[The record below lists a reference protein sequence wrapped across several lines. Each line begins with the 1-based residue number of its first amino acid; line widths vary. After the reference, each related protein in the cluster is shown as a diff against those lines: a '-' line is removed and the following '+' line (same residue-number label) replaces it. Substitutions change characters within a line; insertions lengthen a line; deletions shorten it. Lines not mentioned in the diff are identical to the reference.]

1 MNKKKI
7 VIIGIIYSFLVVFS
21 LTNMYVNMEYNL
33 NVFEYIK
40 KSLPFTEEE
49 KKWLE
54 KHKNLIYSSDQSS
67 PPLRYKG
74 KEDGQYKGIIVDL
87 INSLSIQIGR
97 DFYFKPNNWWKESF
111 VNSID
116 DSIKFFDLIPSKERA
131 NKFIFTD
138 PIYTLSANI
147 LKDKKSQDINS
158 YMDLKGKTVSIP
170 EGDYSINFLKQ
181 KVQDIN
187 ILLTPDIKTGVNHL
201 MSGKV
206 DAVVG
211 DEPVLRYYINNYGLS
226 NKYSVLSN
234 PIYTK
239 KAVLAVPKQ
248 YEELVSILN
257 KGIFKLQKNGVYK
270 DLKKKW
276 YSTYNEV
283 DDILYERG
291 IVPSIYLFIGI
302 ILISIY
308 VFYSYTYLLKIEIK
322 RKTEQVIEN
331 KKTLEATFNSITDI
345 IMLVD
350 ENNNIV
356 ESNKVLYDFMGEMS
370 YKIADLINMIKG
382 VIENTFSEN
391 TNKTSEI
398 EIHNK
403 ILKINT
409 FPVEYKKNNT
419 EYIVVLIKDI
429 TNDKIVE
436 AKLLRENKMISI
448 GQLASGVAHEIR
460 NPLGIIRNNCYL
472 LKDNVTIEEV
482 NDCVKSI
489 ESNVDRASNIITNL
503 LNFARI
509 SDDNLEHINIRNF
522 IENIVKLQ
530 YKMLQLKN
538 VEIKIDCE
546 HNLVCYINGESLK
559 HVFINL
565 ISNSIDAIHQDG
577 KIIIYCY
584 EKNHCLFI
592 DFKDNGEGIKED
604 GLKDIFNPF
613 YTTKPIGEG
622 TGLGL
627 YITYNEIK
635 KNNGD
640 ISVESKL
647 GVGTCFH
654 IKIPLNKEVT
664 I

>member
-1 MNKKKI
+1 
-7 VIIGIIYSFLVVFS
+7 
-21 LTNMYVNMEYNL
+21 MEYNL

-67 PPLRYKG
+67 PPFRYKG

-158 YMDLKGKTVSIP
+158 YMDLKGKTVAIP

-181 KVQDIN
+181 KIQDIN

-370 YKIADLINMIKG
+370 YKIADLISMIKG

-472 LKDNVTIEEV
+472 LKDNVTMEEV

-546 HNLVCYINGESLK
+546 HNLICYINGESLK

-604 GLKDIFNPF
+604 ALKDIFNPF

>member
-1 MNKKKI
+1 MK
-7 VIIGIIYSFLVVFS
+7 SWLVF
-21 LTNMYVNMEYNL
+21 
-33 NVFEYIK
+33 
-40 KSLPFTEEE
+40 
-49 KKWLE
+49 
-54 KHKNLIYSSDQSS
+54 
-67 PPLRYKG
+67 
-74 KEDGQYKGIIVDL
+74 
-87 INSLSIQIGR
+87 
-97 DFYFKPNNWWKESF
+97 
-111 VNSID
+111 
-116 DSIKFFDLIPSKERA
+116 
-131 NKFIFTD
+131 
-138 PIYTLSANI
+138 
-147 LKDKKSQDINS
+147 
-158 YMDLKGKTVSIP
+158 
-170 EGDYSINFLKQ
+170 
-181 KVQDIN
+181 
-187 ILLTPDIKTGVNHL
+187 
-201 MSGKV
+201 
-206 DAVVG
+206 
-211 DEPVLRYYINNYGLS
+211 
-226 NKYSVLSN
+226 
-234 PIYTK
+234 
-239 KAVLAVPKQ
+239 
-248 YEELVSILN
+248 LN

-370 YKIADLINMIKG
+370 YKIADLISMIKG

-472 LKDNVTIEEV
+472 LKDNVTMEEV

-538 VEIKIDCE
+538 VEIKIDC
-546 HNLVCYINGESLK
+546 
-559 HVFINL
+559 
-565 ISNSIDAIHQDG
+565 
-577 KIIIYCY
+577 
-584 EKNHCLFI
+584 
-592 DFKDNGEGIKED
+592 
-604 GLKDIFNPF
+604 
-613 YTTKPIGEG
+613 
-622 TGLGL
+622 
-627 YITYNEIK
+627 
-635 KNNGD
+635 
-640 ISVESKL
+640 
-647 GVGTCFH
+647 
-654 IKIPLNKEVT
+654 
-664 I
+664 

>member
-21 LTNMYVNMEYNL
+21 LTNTYVNMEYNL

-67 PPLRYKG
+67 PPFRYKG

-158 YMDLKGKTVSIP
+158 YMDLKGKTVAIP

-181 KVQDIN
+181 KIQDIN

-331 KKTLEATFNSITDI
+331 KKTLEATFNGITDI

-370 YKIADLINMIKG
+370 YKIADLISMIKG

-472 LKDNVTIEEV
+472 LKDNVTMEEV

-546 HNLVCYINGESLK
+546 HNLICYINGESLK

-604 GLKDIFNPF
+604 ALKDIFNPF

>member
-116 DSIKFFDLIPSKERA
+116 DSIKFFDLIPSKERS

-158 YMDLKGKTVSIP
+158 YMDLKGKTVAIP

-472 LKDNVTIEEV
+472 LKDNVTMEEV

-565 ISNSIDAIHQDG
+565 ISNSIDAIYQDG

-604 GLKDIFNPF
+604 ALKDIFNPF

>member
-21 LTNMYVNMEYNL
+21 LTNTYVNMEYNL

-67 PPLRYKG
+67 PPFRYKG

-158 YMDLKGKTVSIP
+158 YMDLKGKTVAIP

-181 KVQDIN
+181 KIQDIN

-370 YKIADLINMIKG
+370 YKIADLISMIKG

-472 LKDNVTIEEV
+472 LKDNVTMEEV

-546 HNLVCYINGESLK
+546 HNLICYINGESLK

-604 GLKDIFNPF
+604 ALKDIFNPF

>member
-1 MNKKKI
+1 
-7 VIIGIIYSFLVVFS
+7 
-21 LTNMYVNMEYNL
+21 
-33 NVFEYIK
+33 
-40 KSLPFTEEE
+40 
-49 KKWLE
+49 
-54 KHKNLIYSSDQSS
+54 
-67 PPLRYKG
+67 
-74 KEDGQYKGIIVDL
+74 
-87 INSLSIQIGR
+87 
-97 DFYFKPNNWWKESF
+97 
-111 VNSID
+111 
-116 DSIKFFDLIPSKERA
+116 
-131 NKFIFTD
+131 
-138 PIYTLSANI
+138 
-147 LKDKKSQDINS
+147 
-158 YMDLKGKTVSIP
+158 
-170 EGDYSINFLKQ
+170 
-181 KVQDIN
+181 
-187 ILLTPDIKTGVNHL
+187 
-201 MSGKV
+201 
-206 DAVVG
+206 
-211 DEPVLRYYINNYGLS
+211 
-226 NKYSVLSN
+226 
-234 PIYTK
+234 
-239 KAVLAVPKQ
+239 
-248 YEELVSILN
+248 
-257 KGIFKLQKNGVYK
+257 
-270 DLKKKW
+270 
-276 YSTYNEV
+276 
-283 DDILYERG
+283 
-291 IVPSIYLFIGI
+291 
-302 ILISIY
+302 
-308 VFYSYTYLLKIEIK
+308 
-322 RKTEQVIEN
+322 
-331 KKTLEATFNSITDI
+331 
-345 IMLVD
+345 
-350 ENNNIV
+350 
-356 ESNKVLYDFMGEMS
+356 
-370 YKIADLINMIKG
+370 
-382 VIENTFSEN
+382 
-391 TNKTSEI
+391 
-398 EIHNK
+398 
-403 ILKINT
+403 
-409 FPVEYKKNNT
+409 
-419 EYIVVLIKDI
+419 YIVVLIKDI

-472 LKDNVTIEEV
+472 LKDNVTMEEV

-530 YKMLQLKN
+530 YKILQLKN

-604 GLKDIFNPF
+604 ALRDIFNPF

-654 IKIPLNKEVT
+654 IKIPLNREVT

>member
-7 VIIGIIYSFLVVFS
+7 VIIGIIYSFLVVVS
-21 LTNMYVNMEYNL
+21 LANMYVGMEYNL
-33 NVFEYIK
+33 NIFEYVK

-49 KKWLE
+49 KQWLK
-54 KHKNLIYSSDQSS
+54 KHENLVYSSDQSS

-74 KEDGQYKGIIVDL
+74 QEDGQYKGIVVDL

-97 DFYFKPNNWWKESF
+97 DFYFKPNTWWKESF
-111 VNSID
+111 VNPVD
-116 DSIKFFDLIPSKERA
+116 DSIRFFDLIPSKERA
-131 NKFIFTD
+131 NKFVFTD

-147 LKDKKSQDINS
+147 LKDKKSQNINS
-158 YMDLKGKTVSIP
+158 YRDLKGKTIAIP

-181 KVQDIN
+181 RVDNIDIV
-187 ILLTPDIKTGVNHL
+187 LTPDIKTGVNYL

-206 DAVVG
+206 DVVVG
-211 DEPVLRYYINNYGLS
+211 DEPVLQYYVINYELS
-226 NKYSVLSN
+226 DKYSILN
-234 PIYTK
+234 TPIYTK

-248 YEELVSILN
+248 YEELVGILN

-270 DLKKKW
+270 DLNKKW
-276 YSTYNEV
+276 YSIYNEV
-283 DDILYERG
+283 DDVLYDRG
-291 IVPSIYLFIGI
+291 VIPIIYIFIGI

-308 VFYSYTYLLKIEIK
+308 IFYSYTSLLKIEIR
-322 RKTEQVIEN
+322 RKTEEVIEN
-331 KKTLEATFNSITDI
+331 KKALEATFNSITDI
-345 IMLVD
+345 IMLID
-350 ENNNIV
+350 DNYNIV
-356 ESNKVLYDFMGEMS
+356 ESNKVFYDFINETQ
-370 YKIADLINMIKG
+370 YKKEELIDIIKNI
-382 VIENTFSEN
+382 IENTFSEN
-391 TNKTSEI
+391 THETSEI
-398 EIHNK
+398 ELSNK
-403 ILKINT
+403 ILKIST
-409 FPVEYKKNNT
+409 FPVEYKKNNV
-419 EYIVVLIKDI
+419 EYIVALIKDI
-429 TNDKIVE
+429 TNDKIIE
-436 AKLLRENKMISI
+436 AKLLRDNKMISI

-509 SDDNLEHINIRNF
+509 SDDSLENINIRNF

-530 YKMLQLKN
+530 YKVLQLKD
-538 VEIKIDCE
+538 VEININCNKD
-546 HNLVCYINGESLK
+546 LVCYINGESLK

-565 ISNSIDAIHQDG
+565 ISNSVDAVHKGG
-577 KIIIYCY
+577 KIIINCY
-584 EKNHCLFI
+584 VKERCLFI
-592 DFKDNGEGIKED
+592 DFKDNGDGIKENV
-604 GLKDIFNPF
+604 LKDIFNPF

-640 ISVESKL
+640 ISVKSQL
-647 GVGTCFH
+647 GVGTCFY

>member
-1 MNKKKI
+1 
-7 VIIGIIYSFLVVFS
+7 
-21 LTNMYVNMEYNL
+21 
-33 NVFEYIK
+33 
-40 KSLPFTEEE
+40 
-49 KKWLE
+49 
-54 KHKNLIYSSDQSS
+54 
-67 PPLRYKG
+67 
-74 KEDGQYKGIIVDL
+74 YKGIIVDL

-158 YMDLKGKTVSIP
+158 YMDLKGKTVAIP

-181 KVQDIN
+181 KIQDIN

-206 DAVVG
+206 DVVVG

-370 YKIADLINMIKG
+370 YKIADLISMIKG

-472 LKDNVTIEEV
+472 LKDNVTMEEV

-509 SDDNLEHINIRNF
+509 SDDNLEHINIKNF

-546 HNLVCYINGESLK
+546 HNLICYINGESLK

-604 GLKDIFNPF
+604 VLKDIFNPF

>member
-7 VIIGIIYSFLVVFS
+7 VIMGIIYSFLVVFS
-21 LTNMYVNMEYNL
+21 LTNMYVNTEYNL
-33 NVFEYIK
+33 NIFEYIK
-40 KSLPFTEEE
+40 KSLPFTKEE
-49 KKWLE
+49 KEWLE
-54 KHKNLIYSSDQSS
+54 EHDNLVYSSDQSS
-67 PPLRYKG
+67 PPLRYEG

-87 INSLSIQIGR
+87 MNSLSIQIGK
-97 DFYFKPNNWWKESF
+97 DFYFKPNTWWKESF
-111 VNSID
+111 INSVD
-116 DSIKFFDLIPSKERA
+116 NSIKFFDLIPSKERA
-131 NKFIFTD
+131 KKFIFTD

-147 LKDKKSQDINS
+147 LKNEKSQDISS
-158 YMDLKGKTVSIP
+158 YMDLKGKTIAIP

-181 KVQDIN
+181 KVENMN
-187 ILLTPDIKTGVNHL
+187 IVLTPDIKTGVNHL
-201 MSGKV
+201 ISGRV

-211 DEPVLRYYINNYGLS
+211 DEPVLRYYISNYGLS
-226 NKYSVLSN
+226 DKYDVLTN

-276 YSTYNEV
+276 YFAYNDV

-308 VFYSYTYLLKIEIK
+308 IFYSYTYLLKIEIK
-322 RKTEQVIEN
+322 RKTKEVLEN

-345 IMLVD
+345 IMLID
-350 ENNNIV
+350 ENYKIV
-356 ESNKVLYDFMGEMS
+356 ESNKVLSDFVNEIS
-370 YKIADLINMIKG
+370 YKREDLINLMKG
-382 VIENTFSEN
+382 IIEKTFSESTHK
-391 TNKTSEI
+391 TNEV
-398 EIHNK
+398 ELHNK
-403 ILKINT
+403 ILKIST
-409 FPVEYKKNNT
+409 FPVEYKKNNI

-429 TNDKIVE
+429 TKDKIVE

-472 LKDNVTIEEV
+472 LKDDVTMEEV

-509 SDDNLEHINIRNF
+509 SDDNLENINIRNF

-530 YKMLQLKN
+530 YKILQLKN
-538 VEIKIDCE
+538 VEIKIECNK
-546 HNLVCYINGESLK
+546 NLVCYINGESLK

-565 ISNSIDAIHQDG
+565 ISNSVDAIHEGGQIVID
-577 KIIIYCY
+577 CY
-584 EKNHCLFI
+584 VENNYLFI
-592 DFKDNGEGIKED
+592 DFKDNGEGIKENA
-604 GLKDIFNPF
+604 LKDIFNPF

-640 ISVESKL
+640 ISVKSKL
-647 GVGTCFH
+647 GIGTCFH

>member
-1 MNKKKI
+1 
-7 VIIGIIYSFLVVFS
+7 
-21 LTNMYVNMEYNL
+21 
-33 NVFEYIK
+33 
-40 KSLPFTEEE
+40 
-49 KKWLE
+49 
-54 KHKNLIYSSDQSS
+54 
-67 PPLRYKG
+67 
-74 KEDGQYKGIIVDL
+74 
-87 INSLSIQIGR
+87 
-97 DFYFKPNNWWKESF
+97 
-111 VNSID
+111 
-116 DSIKFFDLIPSKERA
+116 
-131 NKFIFTD
+131 
-138 PIYTLSANI
+138 
-147 LKDKKSQDINS
+147 
-158 YMDLKGKTVSIP
+158 
-170 EGDYSINFLKQ
+170 SINFLKQ
-181 KVQDIN
+181 KIQDIN

-211 DEPVLRYYINNYGLS
+211 DEPVLRYCINNYGLS

-370 YKIADLINMIKG
+370 YKIADLISMIKG

-472 LKDNVTIEEV
+472 LKDNVTMEEV

-546 HNLVCYINGESLK
+546 HNLICYINGESLK

-604 GLKDIFNPF
+604 ALKDIFNPF

>member
-7 VIIGIIYSFLVVFS
+7 VIIGIIYSFLVVV
-21 LTNMYVNMEYNL
+21 LLANMYVGMEYNL
-33 NVFEYIK
+33 NIFEYVK

-49 KKWLE
+49 KQWLK
-54 KHKNLIYSSDQSS
+54 KHENLVYSSDQSS

-74 KEDGQYKGIIVDL
+74 QEDGQYKGIVVDL

-97 DFYFKPNNWWKESF
+97 DFYFKPNTWWKESF
-111 VNSID
+111 VNPVD
-116 DSIKFFDLIPSKERA
+116 DSIRFFDLIPSKERA
-131 NKFIFTD
+131 NKFVFTD

-147 LKDKKSQDINS
+147 LKDKKSQNINS
-158 YMDLKGKTVSIP
+158 YRDLKGKTIAIP

-181 KVQDIN
+181 RVDNIDIV
-187 ILLTPDIKTGVNHL
+187 LTPDIKTGVNYL

-206 DAVVG
+206 DVVVG
-211 DEPVLRYYINNYGLS
+211 DEPVLQYYVINYELS
-226 NKYSVLSN
+226 DKYSILN
-234 PIYTK
+234 TPIYTK

-248 YEELVSILN
+248 YEELVGILN

-270 DLKKKW
+270 DLNKKW
-276 YSTYNEV
+276 YSIYNEV
-283 DDILYERG
+283 DDVLYDRG
-291 IVPSIYLFIGI
+291 VIPIIYIFIGI

-308 VFYSYTYLLKIEIK
+308 IFYSYTYLLKIEIK
-322 RKTEQVIEN
+322 RKTEEVIEN
-331 KKTLEATFNSITDI
+331 KKALEATFNSITDI
-345 IMLVD
+345 IMLID
-350 ENNNIV
+350 DNYNIV
-356 ESNKVLYDFMGEMS
+356 ESNKVFYDFINETQ
-370 YKIADLINMIKG
+370 YKKEELIDIIKNI
-382 VIENTFSEN
+382 IENTFSEN
-391 TNKTSEI
+391 THETSEI
-398 EIHNK
+398 ELSNK
-403 ILKINT
+403 ILKIST
-409 FPVEYKKNNT
+409 FPVEYKKNNV
-419 EYIVVLIKDI
+419 EYIVALIKDI
-429 TNDKIVE
+429 TNDKIIE
-436 AKLLRENKMISI
+436 AKLLRDNKMISI

-509 SDDNLEHINIRNF
+509 SDDSLENINTRNF

-530 YKMLQLKN
+530 YKVLQLKD
-538 VEIKIDCE
+538 VEININCNKD
-546 HNLVCYINGESLK
+546 LVCYINGESLK

-565 ISNSIDAIHQDG
+565 ISNSVDAVHKGG
-577 KIIIYCY
+577 KIIINCY
-584 EKNHCLFI
+584 VKERCLFI
-592 DFKDNGEGIKED
+592 DFKDNGDGIKENV
-604 GLKDIFNPF
+604 LKDIFNPF

-640 ISVESKL
+640 ISVKSQL
-647 GVGTCFH
+647 GVGTCFY

>member
-1 MNKKKI
+1 M
-7 VIIGIIYSFLVVFS
+7 
-21 LTNMYVNMEYNL
+21 
-33 NVFEYIK
+33 
-40 KSLPFTEEE
+40 
-49 KKWLE
+49 
-54 KHKNLIYSSDQSS
+54 
-67 PPLRYKG
+67 
-74 KEDGQYKGIIVDL
+74 
-87 INSLSIQIGR
+87 
-97 DFYFKPNNWWKESF
+97 
-111 VNSID
+111 
-116 DSIKFFDLIPSKERA
+116 IPSKERA

-158 YMDLKGKTVSIP
+158 YMDLKGKTVVIP

-181 KVQDIN
+181 KIQDIN

-206 DAVVG
+206 DVVVG

-370 YKIADLINMIKG
+370 YKIADLISMIKG

-472 LKDNVTIEEV
+472 LKDNVTMEEV

-509 SDDNLEHINIRNF
+509 SDDNLEHINIKNF

-546 HNLVCYINGESLK
+546 HNLICYINGESLK

-604 GLKDIFNPF
+604 VLKDIFNPF

>member
-7 VIIGIIYSFLVVFS
+7 VIIGIIYSFLVVV
-21 LTNMYVNMEYNL
+21 LLANMYVGMEYNL
-33 NVFEYIK
+33 NIFEYVK

-49 KKWLE
+49 KQWLK
-54 KHKNLIYSSDQSS
+54 KHENLVYSSDQSS

-74 KEDGQYKGIIVDL
+74 QEDGQYKGIVVDL

-97 DFYFKPNNWWKESF
+97 DFYFKPNTWWKESF
-111 VNSID
+111 VNPVD
-116 DSIKFFDLIPSKERA
+116 DSIRFFDLIPSKERA
-131 NKFIFTD
+131 NKFVFTD

-147 LKDKKSQDINS
+147 LKDKKSQNINS
-158 YMDLKGKTVSIP
+158 YRDLKGKTIAIP

-181 KVQDIN
+181 RVDNIDIV
-187 ILLTPDIKTGVNHL
+187 LTPDIKTGVNYL

-206 DAVVG
+206 DVVVG
-211 DEPVLRYYINNYGLS
+211 DEPVLQYYVINYELS
-226 NKYSVLSN
+226 DKYSILN
-234 PIYTK
+234 TPIYTK

-248 YEELVSILN
+248 YEELVGILN

-270 DLKKKW
+270 DLNKKW
-276 YSTYNEV
+276 YSIYNEV
-283 DDILYERG
+283 DDVLYDRG
-291 IVPSIYLFIGI
+291 VIPIIYIFIGI

-308 VFYSYTYLLKIEIK
+308 IFYSYTYLLKIEIK
-322 RKTEQVIEN
+322 RKTEEVIEN
-331 KKTLEATFNSITDI
+331 KKALEATFNSITDI
-345 IMLVD
+345 IMLID
-350 ENNNIV
+350 DNYNIV
-356 ESNKVLYDFMGEMS
+356 ESNKVFYDFINETQ
-370 YKIADLINMIKG
+370 YKKEELIDIIKNI
-382 VIENTFSEN
+382 IENTFSEN
-391 TNKTSEI
+391 THETSEI
-398 EIHNK
+398 ELSNK
-403 ILKINT
+403 ILKIST
-409 FPVEYKKNNT
+409 FPVEYKKNNV
-419 EYIVVLIKDI
+419 EYIVALIKDI
-429 TNDKIVE
+429 TNDKIIE
-436 AKLLRENKMISI
+436 AKLLRDNKMISI

-509 SDDNLEHINIRNF
+509 SDDSLENINIRNF

-530 YKMLQLKN
+530 YKVLQLKD
-538 VEIKIDCE
+538 VEININCNKD
-546 HNLVCYINGESLK
+546 LVCYINGESLK

-565 ISNSIDAIHQDG
+565 ISNSVDAVHKGG
-577 KIIIYCY
+577 KIIINCY
-584 EKNHCLFI
+584 VKERFLFI
-592 DFKDNGEGIKED
+592 DFKDNGDGIKENV
-604 GLKDIFNPF
+604 LKDIFNPF

-640 ISVESKL
+640 ISVKSQL
-647 GVGTCFH
+647 GVGTCFY